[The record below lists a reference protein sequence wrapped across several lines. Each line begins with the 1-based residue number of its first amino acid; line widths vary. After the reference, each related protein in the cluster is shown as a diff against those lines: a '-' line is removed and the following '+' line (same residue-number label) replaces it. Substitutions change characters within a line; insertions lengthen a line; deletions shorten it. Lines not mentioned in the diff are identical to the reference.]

1 MSEITHAVTGGQGSR
16 RSQARVQTGDI
27 ADLLLLD
34 LLFSN
39 PDRFTG
45 GNTLMELQS
54 RRLLMIDNG
63 ASFRK
68 VAHLNRTSHK
78 QNLALMGR
86 VRRATYRRLL
96 RFDREQLERVVRRPL
111 GRVGYY
117 LSLRE
122 REALL
127 KRRLLLIAHVERLI
141 KAHGTSAVFLP

>member
-1 MSEITHAVTGGQGSR
+1 
-16 RSQARVQTGDI
+16 
-27 ADLLLLD
+27 
-34 LLFSN
+34 
-39 PDRFTG
+39 
-45 GNTLMELQS
+45 
-54 RRLLMIDNG
+54 MIDNG

-68 VAHLNRTSHK
+68 VPHLNRTYHK

-96 RFDREQLERVVRRPL
+96 RFDGEQLARVVRRPV

-127 KRRLLLIAHVERLI
+127 KRRLLIIAHVERLI
-141 KAHGTSAVFLP
+141 KAHGAAAVFLP